1 MMLTFFAYSLY
12 QPGDEN
18 ILMDSTLLTT
28 SVPQQVANKLNV
40 FFYPNPAT
48 NNVFIDIPN
57 DNDAY
62 TLTLYNQMGQ
72 AVLSSRL
79 QNDGWF
85 DIASLPAGLYIA
97 DVRNAKGIY
106 TQKLLKY

>member
-1 MMLTFFAYSLY
+1 
-12 QPGDEN
+12 
-18 ILMDSTLLTT
+18 
-28 SVPQQVANKLNV
+28 
-40 FFYPNPAT
+40 
-48 NNVFIDIPN
+48 
-57 DNDAY
+57 
-62 TLTLYNQMGQ
+62 MGQ

-85 DIASLPAGLYIA
+85 DIATLPAGLYIA